1 MLHPKLWGE
10 ASANIFYA
18 SDLMGGETAG
28 DDAPMHVT
36 GGGGGGGMSAE
47 QPTSSAPSV
56 PVARTSMPRASG
68 GASSGSGSSLVRWI

>member
-28 DDAPMHVT
+28 DNAPMHVT
-36 GGGGGGGMSAE
+36 GGGGVMSAE
-47 QPTSSAPSV
+47 QQSSSAPSV
-56 PVARTSMPRASG
+56 PVARASMPRASG
-68 GASSGSGSSLVRWI
+68 GASSGSASSLVRLI